1 METVYRNI
9 LYVYFKKP
17 FHKMDKGYWERRHA
31 AVKKQKLNYRFHN
44 PNPADVAADYILK
57 VFMEVN
63 EKKVEQAIKMAAGQR
78 NHEKEGGCPA

>member
-1 METVYRNI
+1 M
-9 LYVYFKKP
+9 
-17 FHKMDKGYWERRHA
+17 
-31 AVKKQKLNYRFHN
+31 KKQKLNYRFHN

-78 NHEKEGGCPA
+78 NHEKEGECPA